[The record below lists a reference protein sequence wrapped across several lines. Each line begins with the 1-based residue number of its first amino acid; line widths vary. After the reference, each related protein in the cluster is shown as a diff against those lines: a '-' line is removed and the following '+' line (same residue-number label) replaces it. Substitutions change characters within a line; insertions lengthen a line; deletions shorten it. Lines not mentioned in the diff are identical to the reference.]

1 MASEKQLNYIKS
13 LYNDFVKIAPTLDDE
28 KAKEL
33 SEKIEPHKTALVAVN
48 KDEDI
53 SFEEASNLIGLL
65 KELNDS
71 NAPPSQKIRWKKV
84 GGEWLIS
91 GSPELIIEGNE
102 VDVTSK
108 SGVKKVVVGRIY
120 GTQDGKVLAHPKKD
134 EIVEVPLGFYHHKD
148 DNDRIIEV
156 YKTKKGFTVA
166 GEVTYDEIK
175 EKYSKEYLGKQGLKL
190 VGKKLTV
197 EEIQAI
203 GQTTVCCLI
212 CNKTLTVKESKERGI
227 GPKCWADLMSGGY

>member
-13 LYNDFVKIAPTLDDE
+13 LYQEFAKIAPTLDDE

-33 SEKIEPHKTALVAVN
+33 TEKIKPHQAALVAVN

-53 SFEEASNLIGLL
+53 SFEDASNLIGLL
-65 KELNDS
+65 KELNEK

-84 GGEWLIS
+84 NGEWLIS
-91 GSPELIIEGNE
+91 GSPELIVEGQE
-102 VDVTSK
+102 VEVTSK
-108 SGVKKVVVGRIY
+108 NGTKNVTVGRIY
-120 GTQDGKVLAHPKKD
+120 GNEDGKVLAYPKKD
-134 EIVEVPLGFYHHKD
+134 KVVEIPVGFYHHKD
-148 DNDRIIEV
+148 HDDRIIEV

-166 GEVTYDEIK
+166 SEVTFDPFK

-190 VGKKLTV
+190 AGEKLTV
-197 EEIQAI
+197 EEIQAW
-203 GQTTVCCLI
+203 GQETVCCLI
-212 CNKTLTVKESKERGI
+212 CNKTLTVKESKDRGI